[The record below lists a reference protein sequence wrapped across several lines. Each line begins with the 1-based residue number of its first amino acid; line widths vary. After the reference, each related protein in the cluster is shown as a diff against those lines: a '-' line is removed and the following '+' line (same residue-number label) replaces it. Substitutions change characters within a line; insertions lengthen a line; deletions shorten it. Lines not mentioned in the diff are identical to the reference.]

1 MLRNYLKIAFRN
13 LVKNKVYSFINIGG
27 LAVGMAVAML
37 IGLWIWDELSFNKS
51 FKNYERIGQLY
62 QNRTF
67 DGKIGTYNVV
77 PMPLGKEFR
86 TNYPDFKEVSM
97 ANNGEHII
105 AFNETKITKR
115 GMYVEPAFTKMFSL
129 EMLNGVQNGLE
140 GGNAIM
146 LSKSLAHALF
156 DDADPI
162 GKTVRIDNK
171 INLAVTGV
179 FQNFSKNSEFAE
191 IEMLASWAAYLSVDN
206 QARASV
212 DYWGNNDWQCYVQ
225 LNESASLSQV
235 QAKVKPLFYSKLND
249 QERARENGLF

>member
-13 LVKNKVYSFINIGG
+13 LVKNKIYSFINIGG

-77 PMPLGKEFR
+77 PMPLEKEFR
-86 TNYPDFKEVSM
+86 TNYPDFKEVTM

-105 AFNETKITKR
+105 AFNDTKITKQ
-115 GMYVEPAFTKMFSL
+115 GMYVEPAFAKMFSL
-129 EMLNGVQNGLE
+129 EMLNGVQSGLE

-146 LSKSLAHALF
+146 LSKSLAQALF
-156 DDADPI
+156 NDADPI

-171 INLAVTGV
+171 IN
-179 FQNFSKNSEFAE
+179 
-191 IEMLASWAAYLSVDN
+191 
-206 QARASV
+206 
-212 DYWGNNDWQCYVQ
+212 
-225 LNESASLSQV
+225 
-235 QAKVKPLFYSKLND
+235 
-249 QERARENGLF
+249 